1 MQRIYPELV
10 EGKRIK
16 ALKTEI
22 VQKNGVPYLPAFG
35 VKARHR
41 ALHVNPISGH
51 EGVPLL
57 LCQIRLCG
65 YFVVFPSVRLSST
78 ANSGEKTAKNGQKC
92 ILFHEKILKTAS
104 TPLLLRIIDSISI
117 Y

>member
-1 MQRIYPELV
+1 MEFLIFPLLRSNSE
-10 EGKRIK
+10 
-16 ALKTEI
+16 
-22 VQKNGVPYLPAFG
+22 
-35 VKARHR
+35 ARHR

-92 ILFHEKILKTAS
+92 ILFQEKILKIAS
-104 TPLLLRIIDSISI
+104 TPLLLHIIDYISI